1 MVRKKV
7 ASSNRIYQ
15 IPIPKNAI
23 FSGPLADHLAY
34 FSYRL
39 LMKTSQREDYMD
51 KGFFIPCSQAFGWKL
66 FGSNWTYVRRLAATE
81 YKHIF
86 HFNDRYCNIEGRQ
99 CFPKSVRLED
109 EYRTGEVE
117 LYTLRRSRPAKGVIG
132 IEENDKTG
140 MKLVA
145 DFDYFYLPECPPDFD
160 NAWQAFTWSRIA
172 AKDWY
177 ASKCEFG
184 RFHSNFT
191 AFKHR
196 ERLQCDGGAT
206 AIDIVACQPL
216 ILGGLVLEHFGPL
229 PDVVEWIRLCC
240 EEDPYERLAALNG
253 TDRSMTKANLIQ
265 CIFERRFHMQ
275 HMAIYRLLAAEFP
288 SIARYLLE
296 IKEVH
301 YERVAHNC
309 QRRESLLL
317 IEQAVKDLGEIPV
330 VTVHDEFI
338 VPSKYADKVQ
348 NKINRRFLA
357 AGLKPQ
363 FKRTE
368 HF

>member
-7 ASSNRIYQ
+7 ALSNRIYQ
-15 IPIPKNAI
+15 IPIPKNAV

-34 FSYRL
+34 LSYRI
-39 LMKTSQREDYMD
+39 LMMTSQREDYRE
-51 KGFFIPCSQAFGWKL
+51 KGFFIPFSRDYGRRIFGGQWDQVK
-66 FGSNWTYVRRLAATE
+66 RLAASE
-81 YKHIF
+81 YSHIF
-86 HFNDRYCNIEGRQ
+86 HFNEKYSYLEGQ
-99 CFPKSVRLED
+99 KGFPKSVRLED

-140 MKLVA
+140 MKLVE
-145 DFDYFYLPECPPDFD
+145 DFDHFYLPECPPDFD

-172 AKDWY
+172 AKDFY

-196 ERLQCDGGAT
+196 DRLQCDGGAT

-229 PDVVEWIRLCC
+229 PDVVEWIRLCS

-253 TDRSMTKANLIQ
+253 TDRSTTKANLIQ

-275 HMAIYRLLAAEFP
+275 AMAIYRLLAAEFP
-288 SIARYLLE
+288 TIARYLLE